1 VKLNR
6 TIHFIEREVAHM
18 LIWKGEQQAVTGTYW
33 DISTGDRIS
42 IKDQETLPGDYSKTY
57 IKASSAVV
65 LLFGPVVG
73 LSFAI
78 FLPFIGIAMAVSFV
92 GKKIVS
98 AGKTAAQRVANS
110 AVKNIFFAWKPLQAY
125 LAGRQ
130 KGKERTEI

>member
-1 VKLNR
+1 
-6 TIHFIEREVAHM
+6 M
-18 LIWKGEQQAVTGTYW
+18 LIWKGAQQAVTGTYW

-98 AGKTAAQRVANS
+98 AGKTAAQRVGNS

-130 KGKERTEI
+130 KGNKRAA